1 MNLEKLIAENMV
13 RFGVKNL
20 TEVDREYLNSKILQ
34 EQIKPVAFSFDFPIG
49 TYKMGEVGDV
59 KIAEL
64 YNSLRTICMNISR
77 PVLANIQTM
86 IVLNASAT
94 KTGINVNSQLY
105 KDGITN
111 NTILAQKR
119 LATLESLIRECIKN
133 WIPSITDAEI
143 DTNFKFKKSSS
154 VGSTTAIAANI
165 TQTGEKMTNLL
176 TCASGDVNFKGSQ
189 GSPANSYVGY
199 EYSSL
204 AAFGAGDT
212 VTLSFDSVKIPDAF
226 FIKMEG
232 ATEVVSGFRGDVT
245 RGKDLSNNT
254 KYPNLLA
261 KINAKIKALGGTG
274 TLSNV
279 TVQKGKLQ
287 GGQDAFITF
296 IKRPFLDKLKVVVF
310 APLDNTV
317 FKINVSCKSGPKSDP
332 LGPPK
337 VASIQKKIDAKA
349 AADAQTAS
357 AAADAA
363 NPDKSPQPIPPMV
376 AAIIKAGNLTWK
388 DAGGKIRYI
397 ATGKPFEIGQGYIN
411 MPKGTDVT
419 DSVLFYVP
427 K

>member
-1 MNLEKLIAENMV
+1 MNLEKLIAENMF

-20 TEVDREYLNSKILQ
+20 TDVDREYLNSKILQ
-34 EQIKPVAFSFDFPIG
+34 EQIKPVAFSFEFPIG
-49 TYKMGEVGDV
+49 TYKMAEVGDV

-119 LATLESLIRECIKN
+119 LATLELLIRECIKN
-133 WIPSITDAEI
+133 WIPSITDADI
-143 DTNFKFKKSSS
+143 DKNFKFSKSSS

-176 TCASGDVNFKGSQ
+176 TCASGKVEFKGTQ
-189 GSPANSYVGY
+189 GSQANSYVGY
-199 EYSSL
+199 EYNSL
-204 AAFGAGDT
+204 AAFNAGDT
-212 VTLSFDSVKIPDAF
+212 VTLSFDSVNIPDAF
-226 FIKMEG
+226 FIKMDG
-232 ATEVVSGFRGDVT
+232 ATEVVSGFRGDDT

-261 KINAKIKALGGTG
+261 KINSKIKSLGGSGALG
-274 TLSNV
+274 NV
-279 TVQKGKLQ
+279 NVQKGAQQ
-287 GGQDAFITF
+287 GGQDAFVTF
-296 IKRPFLDKLKVVVF
+296 LKKPFLDKLKVVVF

-317 FKINVSCKSGPKSDP
+317 FKIKVACKPGPASNP

-349 AADAQTAS
+349 AADAQAAA

-363 NPDKSPQPIPPMV
+363 NPDKSPQPLNPKV
-376 AAIIKAGNLTWK
+376 AAAIKAGNLTWK
-388 DAGGKIRYI
+388 EVDGKIRYI
-397 ATGKPFEIGQGYIN
+397 STGKGFEFGMSYIN
-411 MPKGTDVT
+411 MPKGSDVT
-419 DSVLFYVP
+419 DTVEFSL
-427 K
+427 